1 MASNKARRI
10 TKELADLHADSQSQ
24 VHAETVGEDVTKLK
38 GSFAGPT
45 GTPYEGG
52 KYEINIEIPSE
63 YPFRPP
69 VMKFATKLWHP
80 NVSSQTVSSCAYQ
93 RSISCSCTNS
103 EF

>member
-24 VHAETVGEDVTKLK
+24 VHAETVGDDVTRLK
-38 GSFAGPT
+38 GSFGGPS

-52 KYEINIEIPSE
+52 KYEINIEIPNE

-69 VMKFATKLWHP
+69 VMKFATKVWHP
-80 NVSSQTVSSCAYQ
+80 NISSQTVSICSPSEDWSCIFLY
-93 RSISCSCTNS
+93 
-103 EF
+103 